1 MKKKIIVGLSV
12 FSLFFFLG
20 GIYII
25 ITIEKATFTF
35 DNFIKLHQVGI
46 LREQLLIQSERT
58 QTNLNLKG
66 TPYASSMDVIVGNV
80 TNLTEAINTCFRCH
94 HSEDIIK
101 EIRGIREH
109 IEEYK
114 LAISRVF
121 TIRANTS
128 RLEKE
133 KDNANKIGVE
143 LIFKI
148 DRIIGNANSRLEKRT
163 KSFLEELTNTKIML
177 FMIVA
182 AGPFLALG
190 LTFAFIKNFTKP
202 INVLLDAI
210 RKLKKGNLD
219 YKIEGLKDEF
229 GEVAESFN
237 EMADSLKKH
246 MGKIEES
253 EIRYRTLFENA
264 AYGIFIIDLEGN
276 DIGRIVAA
284 NNSAAIMSGYTNEE
298 LLSMK
303 ITDID
308 MPDSSE
314 KEPEHMSRIL
324 RGEKFTFEVEHRR
337 KDGSIYPLE
346 VNVGLLRVGGHKHAL
361 TFYRDISERKHA
373 EEKLLRTEQMKVCG
387 EIATGLAHEIKNPL
401 AGIKASIEVL
411 RDELNMTADDK
422 RVVKCVIDE
431 INRIEYLLNELL
443 SFARPLQTH
452 LMPLDLNQVI
462 EGVLAVVVVNDPKE
476 DGRIVLVVDLQ
487 KDMPQ
492 IMADPMQLKQV
503 LLNLYLNGVDAMP
516 DGGVFTVKT
525 FHDKADDTVKIR
537 VSDTG
542 KGIQD
547 SMIDKIFRPFCT
559 TKSKGTGMG
568 LAITKQIIESHGG
581 KITLAKNGAGGAAFI
596 ISLPCETTADELV

>member
-1 MKKKIIVGLSV
+1 M
-12 FSLFFFLG
+12 FFFLG

-25 ITIEKATFTF
+25 ITIEKATSTF
-35 DNFIKLHQVGI
+35 DNFIELHQVGM
-46 LREQLLIQSERT
+46 LREQLLLQIERT
-58 QTNLNLKG
+58 QANLNLKD

-80 TNLTEAINTCFRCH
+80 RNLTEANNTCFRCH
-94 HSEDIIK
+94 HSERIVK
-101 EIRGIREH
+101 EIRGNREL

-121 TIRANTS
+121 TIRANAS

-133 KDNANKIGVE
+133 KDNAMKIGIE
-143 LIFKI
+143 LISKS
-148 DRIIGNANSRLEKRT
+148 DRIIGNANSRLEERT
-163 KSFLEELTNTKIML
+163 KSFLKEITNTKIMF

-190 LTFAFIKNFTKP
+190 LTFAFIKNLTKP
-202 INVLLDAI
+202 INVLLDAT
-210 RKLKKGNLD
+210 RRLKKGNLD

-264 AYGIFIIDLEGN
+264 AYSIFIIDLEGN

-284 NNSAAIMSGYTNEE
+284 NSSAAMMSGYTNEE

-303 ITDID
+303 IADID
-308 MPDSSE
+308 MPDSSG
-314 KEPEHMSRIL
+314 KEPDERMSRIL
-324 RGEKFTFEVEHRR
+324 RGEKITFEVEHRR
-337 KDGSIYPLE
+337 KDGSVYPLE
-346 VNVGLLRVGGHKHAL
+346 VNIGLLVVGGHKYAL

-411 RDELNMTADDK
+411 RDELNMAADDK
-422 RVVKCVIDE
+422 HVVKCVIDE

-452 LMPLDLNQVI
+452 LIPLDLNQVI
-462 EGVLAVVVVNDPKE
+462 EGVFAVVGVNDPKE
-476 DGRIVLVVDLQ
+476 NGRIVLVMDLQ

-503 LLNLYLNGVDAMP
+503 LLNLYLNSVDAMP
-516 DGGVFTVKT
+516 DGGVFTVKA

-547 SMIDKIFRPFCT
+547 SMRDKIFRPFCT

-568 LAITKQIIESHGG
+568 LAITKQIIESHRG
-581 KITLAKNGAGGAAFI
+581 KITLAKNGVGGAAFI
-596 ISLPCETTADELV
+596 ISLPCETTTDELV